1 MLDTNPYPAQLSEAT
16 TVGTARVG
24 DFVLAHGDLAEVI
37 AVAESPFGY
46 VSYEVL
52 YLVGSPMPDISQD
65 WFPAQNTRVLFSRRE
80 LRKLISEM
88 VARGEVPP
96 EMGEHLESAAG
107 NENFRDAVKDLWD
120 RVLRQHVLGR

>member
-1 MLDTNPYPAQLSEAT
+1 
-16 TVGTARVG
+16 VG

-37 AVAESPFGY
+37 AVAESFFGY

-96 EMGEHLESAAG
+96 EMGEHPESAAG